1 MFVTILVIILAVLA
15 INGKLWVIYGV
26 SVIVSLIFV
35 IMELWELC
43 RI

>member
-1 MFVTILVIILAVLA
+1 MFIRILVIILGVLG

-26 SVIVSLIFV
+26 SFIVSLIFV
-35 IMELWELC
+35 IMELCELR